1 MSSYMHTGQLEGE
14 RERERV
20 ELLVS
25 VGCYTTAA
33 RLTNTKV
40 TTVELYRLNAAELR
54 QAGQSLM

>member
-1 MSSYMHTGQLEGE
+1 MQTGQLEGERE

-40 TTVELYRLNAAELR
+40 TRLKLYRLNAAELR
-54 QAGQSLM
+54 QAGQSFM